1 MVGPP
6 FRSSPMGNHG
16 GEAEWRSFF
25 FWGGYRLPIH
35 PVKTD
40 PVFPFLY
47 GRMGWRAGGVDHPRC
62 ALHFKVAGVR
72 GQ

>member
-25 FWGGYRLPIH
+25 L
-35 PVKTD
+35 
-40 PVFPFLY
+40 
-47 GRMGWRAGGVDHPRC
+47 GGVPIANTSC
-62 ALHFKVAGVR
+62 KNGPGVR
-72 GQ
+72 IFLRADGLEGRRG